1 MVATVMKLFNIF
13 LTLEKNGVKGAIR
26 FLLKSI
32 EKKPLIT
39 QDKELLKAYLLT
51 ILANNERSLTKACS
65 LLVNFKNII
74 SFSGDDISFLRQM
87 LNTHICS
94 GHDLEAVWLTYLL
107 IETNELVEEDLM
119 QIIESNNELAQ
130 TLLLRRSDITPTQLD
145 RLASKANSWF
155 LLYELYA
162 NDIIDENTFVAKL
175 NLNHNLRMY
184 QKMKERKEHFCK
196 K

>member
-1 MVATVMKLFNIF
+1 M
-13 LTLEKNGVKGAIR
+13 KGAIR

-94 GHDLEAVWLTYLL
+94 GHDLEAVAAVHGDTTRNDQPHPSDSR
-107 IETNELVEEDLM
+107 I
-119 QIIESNNELAQ
+119 
-130 TLLLRRSDITPTQLD
+130 LLLPCAHR
-145 RLASKANSWF
+145 
-155 LLYELYA
+155 E
-162 NDIIDENTFVAKL
+162 
-175 NLNHNLRMY
+175 
-184 QKMKERKEHFCK
+184 
-196 K
+196 